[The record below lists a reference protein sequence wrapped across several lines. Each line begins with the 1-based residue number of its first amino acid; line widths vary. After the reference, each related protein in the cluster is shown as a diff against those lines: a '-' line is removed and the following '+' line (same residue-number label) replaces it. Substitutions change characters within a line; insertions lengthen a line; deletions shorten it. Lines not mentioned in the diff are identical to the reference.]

1 LERRACRAVLEAP
14 EDPAQPAGRAA
25 ASHLTLPRV
34 VEKAVLLK
42 TQVLIIGG
50 GVTGAGLARDL
61 ALRGLE
67 CIVVEKQDI
76 NAGASG
82 GNHGLLHSGA
92 RYVESDPATAR
103 ECRDEGELLKR
114 LAPHC
119 IEDTGGLFVAVKGD
133 DENFI
138 ADFPRACAENGI
150 RAEGLDLDLAR
161 RLEPALGDQVIAAY
175 AVPDATIDP
184 FKLSLDNV
192 SHAQHLGT
200 RLMRFTRVVSFS
212 VQNGRVVWVGL
223 MNTETGQEVRIEA
236 DLIVNA
242 SGAWAGQVAALA
254 GIKIDMLYSKG
265 SMLVTQRRLTH
276 RVINRLRK
284 ATDGDILVPG
294 GTVSVLGTTS
304 VRVESPDTIYP
315 ELDEIDQ
322 VIEEGARMI
331 PELKTTHYIRAYCG
345 VRPLMHAKDEASD
358 RDLSRGF
365 VLIDHAS
372 QGIANFITITGGKL
386 TTYRLMAEKTADL
399 ICERLGVRQSGRT
412 RTEPLPPAEINQW
425 TRPGQAPRAWIERN
439 RPEDLLL
446 CECEMVPQSVIDGI
460 ASSLRDRQG
469 AVTLKAIGLRSR
481 VGRGP
486 CQGMFCSLLI
496 AAYLYDRG
504 AFSGEQGLVD
514 LREFLG
520 ERWRGLRPV
529 LWDMPLVKA
538 ELQEAMHC
546 GLFGL
551 ELIPGHN
558 GGHGP

>member
-1 LERRACRAVLEAP
+1 MEKEA
-14 EDPAQPAGRAA
+14 
-25 ASHLTLPRV
+25 
-34 VEKAVLLK
+34 LLK

-50 GVTGAGLARDL
+50 GITGAGLARDL
-61 ALRGLE
+61 ALRGIESIL
-67 CIVVEKQDI
+67 VEKQDI

-103 ECRDEGELLKR
+103 ECREEGELLKR

-119 IEDTGGLFVAVKGD
+119 IEDTGGFFVAVKGD

-138 ADFPRACAENGI
+138 ADFPRLCAKSGI
-150 RAEGLDLDLAR
+150 RAEGVDLNLSLH
-161 RLEPALGDQVIAAY
+161 LEPALGDQVIAAY

-184 FKLSLDNV
+184 FKLSLDNI
-192 SHAQHLGT
+192 SHAQQLGT

-212 VQNGRVVWVGL
+212 VQHGKIVWVGL
-223 MNTETGQEVRIEA
+223 TNTETGQEIRIEA

-265 SMLVTQRRLTH
+265 SMLVTPKRLTH
-276 RVINRLRK
+276 RVINRLRR

-294 GTVSVLGTTS
+294 GIVSVLGTTS

-315 ELDEIDQ
+315 ELDEIDRI
-322 VIEEGARMI
+322 IEEGSRMI
-331 PELKTTHYIRAYCG
+331 PELKTTQYVRAYCG
-345 VRPLMHAKDEASD
+345 VRPLIHAKDAEND
-358 RDLSRGF
+358 RDISRGF
-365 VLIDHAS
+365 ALIDHAP
-372 QGIANFITITGGKL
+372 QGIGNFITITGGKL
-386 TTYRLMAEKTADL
+386 TTYRLMAEKAADL
-399 ICERLGVRQSGRT
+399 VCERLGVRRSCRT
-412 RTEPLPPAEINQW
+412 RTEPLPSAENNQW

-439 RPEDLLL
+439 RPEDLLI
-446 CECEMVPQSVIDGI
+446 CECEMVPQSVIDSI
-460 ASSLRDRQG
+460 ASSIRDQQG

-481 VGRGP
+481 VGRGS

-496 AAYLYDRG
+496 AAYLYDCRE
-504 AFSGEQGLVD
+504 FSDAQGLLN

-529 LWDMPLVKA
+529 LWDFPLVKS

-551 ELIPGHN
+551 ELIQGRDRGNHQ
-558 GGHGP
+558 